1 MTYCVSAA
9 VSNGLVFVSD
19 SRTNAGLD
27 RLGTASKMH
36 TFFSADDG
44 LPNSHDRFFVAL
56 SAGNLATTQGVMTA
70 LKRDIESNTGKHL
83 GNASSLEDAAECVGA
98 ANVAELSKHTVAKG
112 DFNPEA
118 SFIFGGQVRGSEPG
132 VFLVYPEGNFVRA
145 SGESP
150 YLQIG
155 ETKYGKPILDRI
167 ISTTSSLEDALK
179 CALLSMDSTMHS
191 NATVGP
197 PIEALVYQDGAFDNT
212 SHIVLSESDPYL
224 TALRDGWNQRI
235 NEAFQSLPNLHAT
248 RPANNVTS
256 IDK

>member
-1 MTYCVSAA
+1 MTYCVAAA
-9 VSNGLVFVSD
+9 VSEGLVFVSD

-36 TFFSADDG
+36 RFFGADDG
-44 LPNSHDRFFVAL
+44 LPNRHDRFFVAL

-70 LKRDIESNTGKHL
+70 LKRDIESNSGTHL
-83 GNASSLEDAAECVGA
+83 GNAASLEEAAECVGA
-98 ANVAELSKHTVAKG
+98 ANVAELSKHTASKG

-118 SFIFGGQVRGSEPG
+118 SFIFGGQVRGSDPA

-145 SGESP
+145 SDESP

-167 ISTTSSLEDALK
+167 ISTASSLEDALK

-197 PIEALVYQDGAFDNT
+197 PIEALIYQNGAFDNT

-224 TALRDGWNQRI
+224 TALREGWNQRI
-235 NEAFQSLPNLHAT
+235 NEAFRSLPNLHAIPT
-248 RPANNVTS
+248 TNNVTP